1 MEKKLIVISGI
12 SGAGKT
18 ACSNILEDM
27 GYRCIDQYPVEL
39 LPGLFDLIEK
49 DTSPTYEKV
58 ALTIPLNEL
67 ERFDQLINNI
77 NNLKPILLLIDCSKD
92 EVLNRYKF
100 TRRVHPLLVSNVANS
115 LEEAIEIEKGIIDKF
130 KKRKVAIIDTTNLTL
145 KQHRARINKILN
157 SSTQSDI
164 VLSFVSFGYK
174 NGIASD
180 ADLVFDVRILKN
192 PFYDPKLRNKT
203 GNSKAVKEYVLNDP
217 KTKVYLKKLITFVD
231 YYVKSYD
238 KGEKRHLTIAIG
250 CTGGQHRS
258 VVVTNYLYNYYKDK
272 YTCYKKHREVGD
284 K

>member
-39 LPGLFDLIEK
+39 LPDLFDLIEK

-58 ALTIPLNEL
+58 ALTIPLTEL

-77 NNLKPILLLIDCSKD
+77 NNLKPIFILIDCSKD

-100 TRRVHPLLVSNVANS
+100 TRRMHPLLVSNVANS
-115 LEEAIEIEKGIIDKF
+115 LEEAIDIEKSIIGKV
-130 KKRKVAIIDTTNLTL
+130 KRRKISIIDTTNLTL
-145 KQHRARINKILN
+145 KQHRARLNKILN
-157 SSTQSDI
+157 SPAQSDI
-164 VLSFVSFGYK
+164 ALSFVSFGYK
-174 NGIASD
+174 NGIAND

-192 PFYDPKLRNKT
+192 PFYEPKLRNKT
-203 GNSKAVKEYVLNDP
+203 GNSKAVREYVLNDP
-217 KTKVYLKKLITFVD
+217 KTKTYLKKLITFID
-231 YYVKSYD
+231 YYVKSYNN
-238 KGEKRHLTIAIG
+238 GEKRHLTIAVG

-258 VVVTNYLYNYYKDK
+258 VVVTNYLFNYYKEK